1 MCCRGSATG
10 TTTSSSAG
18 FSSSPACS
26 AAHAH
31 AGRIELVAEPVDRLR
46 QGLRTLLSGP
56 AGSLMELPVLGTVLH
71 ALGMAGL
78 ASGDA
83 GAVRMIALAERLW
96 VLRDFQPTMS
106 ADRARRVAQD
116 ADLVGFNFE
125 NESPIE
131 ESLSSRPH
139 RPCPRRRSASAAM
152 DTGERRWLFTGRC
165 AGCAVR
171 TSFRRRS

>member
-1 MCCRGSATG
+1 M
-10 TTTSSSAG
+10 
-18 FSSSPACS
+18 
-26 AAHAH
+26 
-31 AGRIELVAEPVDRLR
+31 
-46 QGLRTLLSGP
+46 
-56 AGSLMELPVLGTVLH
+56 LGTVLH

-83 GAVRMIALAERLW
+83 GAVRMTALAERLRA
-96 VLRDFQPTMS
+96 LRDFQPTMS

-139 RPCPRRRSASAAM
+139 RSCPRRRSASAAM
-152 DTGERRWLFTGRC
+152 DKGEHRWLFTGQC

>member
-1 MCCRGSATG
+1 M
-10 TTTSSSAG
+10 
-18 FSSSPACS
+18 F
-26 AAHAH
+26 
-31 AGRIELVAEPVDRLR
+31 
-46 QGLRTLLSGP
+46 
-56 AGSLMELPVLGTVLH
+56 GTVLH

-78 ASGDA
+78 ASDGA
-83 GAVRMIALAERLW
+83 GAVRMIALAERLR

-139 RPCPRRRSASAAM
+139 RSCPRRPSASAAM

-171 TSFRRRS
+171 SSFRRRS

>member
-83 GAVRMIALAERLW
+83 GAVRMVALAERLR
-96 VLRDFQPTMS
+96 VLSDFQPTMS
-106 ADRARRVAQD
+106 AGRARRVAQD

-139 RPCPRRRSASAAM
+139 RSCPRRRSASAAM